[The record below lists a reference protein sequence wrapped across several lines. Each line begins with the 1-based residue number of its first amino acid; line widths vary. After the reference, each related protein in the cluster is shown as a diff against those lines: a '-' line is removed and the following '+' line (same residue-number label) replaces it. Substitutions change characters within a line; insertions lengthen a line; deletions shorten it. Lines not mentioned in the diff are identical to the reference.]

1 MSGLFLGSMT
11 ELKVA
16 FIGTL
21 TGALATVVGGG
32 AEILIVPLL
41 MWLGVVKNFRE
52 GLATSLGSLLLPIGL
67 YAVYV
72 YRSSVLWGVSLRIA
86 LYFMLGTILLGSWV
100 KSHSNELHKKV
111 FGYLTV
117 ILGLIIICCG

>member
-1 MSGLFLGSMT
+1 MFLDTIT

-16 FIGTL
+16 FIGIL

-41 MWLGVVKNFRE
+41 MWLGVVNNFRE

-72 YRSSVLWGVSLRIA
+72 YRSSVLWGVSFRLA
-86 LYFMLGTILLGSWV
+86 FYFVLGTILLGMWV
-100 KSHSNELHKKV
+100 KGKSNETHKRI
-111 FGYLTV
+111 FGYITV
-117 ILGLIIICCG
+117 ILGLIIIYFN